1 MESSYHSKIERAFAE
16 YLITIGY
23 PKDSIIYEPAFL
35 TKDGKRWRPDFLI
48 IDPAK
53 NERLA
58 IIEIKSNITP
68 NQKGIQ
74 NQLRAYSKSIGN
86 DKIPVFLITPAS
98 DEASQYP
105 FDFYIFNND
114 GELAKSE
121 LSLFPTFAALSAE
134 ETAERKN
141 ELRTQKTE
149 TTEKFKYVC
158 WILSFPL
165 LMIVIADFIASH
177 HDIVIINTERMAI
190 LGACVALIIIP
201 FAQKFKGLGIEFEKA
216 TQSGQ
221 GG

>member
-1 MESSYHSKIERAFAE
+1 MESSYHSKVERAFAE

-58 IIEIKSNITP
+58 IIEIKSSITS
-68 NQKGIQ
+68 NQESIR

-86 DKIPVFLITPAS
+86 DKIPVFLITPAIDGS
-98 DEASQYP
+98 SQYP

-134 ETAERKN
+134 ETAERKDD
-141 ELRTQKTE
+141 LRTKKTKTSE
-149 TTEKFKYVC
+149 NFKYVC
-158 WILSFPL
+158 WALSFL
-165 LMIVIADFIASH
+165 LLIIAIADLIGSRY
-177 HDIVIINTERMAI
+177 DMIIINTERMAI

-216 TQSGQ
+216 TQSDQ